1 MEIWTYRERNCKG
14 IFMKKELEDLGK
26 EKLQKIILDMAE
38 FLTREQRQKLETLIE
53 NSVPVRAV
61 AETNQKS
68 ARMSR
73 EYVDEKMEQIRTWM
87 RQIDEAELYLD
98 AEEYEDYSVSY
109 WDREWVVEYSD
120 NQGVGDKLMTAIR
133 FAKDCVDDQQ
143 YREANEIYEWIWDM
157 EVGAQSDYDD
167 CDSAG
172 LQELVENKI
181 VSTDM
186 NQLALLTLYADY
198 QVQEPAARAEDMYL
212 YFSNETFQKLHV
224 EDMFHAG
231 REELTDT
238 QQFWEDWIRLLQSKS
253 GDVET
258 RLLQEAVLHCDG
270 LEGLV
275 KMADENC
282 KMHPSLYITVM
293 DEYNKSHDYEQ
304 IEKIGERAVEK
315 ISRELI
321 IRRAAALKAAQAAD
335 FLGHTEK
342 VMQFCWEAFCSDSTV
357 RNFLRLFGT
366 EEMAVQYGMRG
377 KEVLGSGIQNRQVG
391 EMIRNQELR
400 PNMIGD
406 HGYHELCF
414 YTGDF
419 EAVKKASKNPQ
430 GSLGWSSSFIRRG
443 IRLFLLY
450 LYENPKPSKAAAA
463 VASTVGFFG
472 NADSCEAL
480 RFENDIIEESKRNKV
495 SVFWS
500 YFQRWKRYFPMEE
513 AERKRYLAWAEKTAR
528 SRADAI
534 VGGQHRDHY
543 GSSAVLL
550 ALVAEIKEEMGIQGA
565 KREIFAEYKAKF
577 PRHSSFQAEM
587 KTYFNIK

>member
-14 IFMKKELEDLGK
+14 IFMKKELEDLSK

-53 NSVPVRAV
+53 NSVPATAV

-157 EVGAQSDYDD
+157 EVSAQSDYDD

-342 VMQFCWEAFCSDSTV
+342 VMQFCWEAFTLILLLGIFCACLA
-357 RNFLRLFGT
+357 RKKWQCN
-366 EEMAVQYGMRG
+366 MACGEKRCW
-377 KEVLGSGIQNRQVG
+377 VL
-391 EMIRNQELR
+391 
-400 PNMIGD
+400 
-406 HGYHELCF
+406 
-414 YTGDF
+414 
-419 EAVKKASKNPQ
+419 
-430 GSLGWSSSFIRRG
+430 
-443 IRLFLLY
+443 
-450 LYENPKPSKAAAA
+450 
-463 VASTVGFFG
+463 
-472 NADSCEAL
+472 
-480 RFENDIIEESKRNKV
+480 ESKTGR
-495 SVFWS
+495 
-500 YFQRWKRYFPMEE
+500 
-513 AERKRYLAWAEKTAR
+513 
-528 SRADAI
+528 
-534 VGGQHRDHY
+534 
-543 GSSAVLL
+543 
-550 ALVAEIKEEMGIQGA
+550 
-565 KREIFAEYKAKF
+565 
-577 PRHSSFQAEM
+577 
-587 KTYFNIK
+587 